1 MFLQYIVRV
10 DGRCRLGKSLRFLQQ
25 NILVFMTVDL
35 KVDYKAALGT

>member
-25 NILVFMTVDL
+25 NILVFITVDL

>member
-25 NILVFMTVDL
+25 NILVFITPDL
-35 KVDYKAALGT
+35 KVDYQIAFET

>member
-25 NILVFMTVDL
+25 NILVFITVDI